1 MSDFDD
7 LTSESIL
14 SDTRDITKEP
24 PMYKVLMH
32 NDDYTTMDFVVSV
45 LISIFNKS
53 ASEAEQIML
62 KIHREGLA
70 VCGIYTYE
78 IAETKVTEVH
88 NLAKH
93 NGFPLKSTFEKV

>member
-14 SDTRDITKEP
+14 SDIREKTKEP

-45 LISIFNKS
+45 LMSIFNKS
-53 ASEAEQIML
+53 TFDAEQIMMR
-62 KIHREGLA
+62 IHKEGIA

-78 IAETKVTEVH
+78 IAETKVNEVH
-88 NLAKH
+88 NLARH